1 MAFPLTLSTWTTT
14 LLSAGIDDE
23 IRERDPELHYEAEY
37 EDGDGDGLQDGASSA
52 RYTSRPA
59 GWPLRLLSAGVSLV
73 AADLL
78 YRKVTGHHILYQT
91 VSAPERTNG
100 HEEEAPSPIATNGV
114 QRTLTI
120 GATPDALYRL
130 WQEPETLNRVM
141 GHAGLVTAN
150 ADGSHHWEIPGPL
163 GRTWAWDTRVTTERP
178 GELIRWESMPGTA
191 FSNAGE
197 IRFRPGPPDWGTE
210 TTLHITFRLPGG
222 IPGEGAVLK
231 LMNPA
236 PQLLLGQALRRFKSL
251 AETGEIPTLHNQ
263 PAVRDSGRD
272 S

>member
-1 MAFPLTLSTWTTT
+1 MPIPFSLSSWVTTDV
-14 LLSAGIDDE
+14 SAD

-37 EDGDGDGLQDGASSA
+37 DDAEVLQDGASSSP
-52 RYTSRPA
+52 SRST

-78 YRKVTGHHILYQT
+78 YRKLTGHHILYQT
-91 VSAPERTNG
+91 VSAPERNDGQQEGASSSDGTSG
-100 HEEEAPSPIATNGV
+100 IE
-114 QRTLTI
+114 RTLTI
-120 GATPDALYRL
+120 GVSPEVLYRL
-130 WQEPETLNRVM
+130 WQQPETLGQIM
-141 GHAGLVTAN
+141 GHVGQVTAN
-150 ADGSHHWEIPGPL
+150 VDGSHHWQLPGPL
-163 GRTWAWDTRVTTERP
+163 GQTLAWDTRIVMERP
-178 GELIRWESMPGTA
+178 GELIRWESVPGA
-191 FSNAGE
+191 AISSAGE

-210 TTLHITFRLPGG
+210 TTLHITVSLPRG

-251 AETGEIPTLHNQ
+251 AETGEIPTLNHQ

>member
-1 MAFPLTLSTWTTT
+1 M
-14 LLSAGIDDE
+14 
-23 IRERDPELHYEAEY
+23 
-37 EDGDGDGLQDGASSA
+37 
-52 RYTSRPA
+52 
-59 GWPLRLLSAGVSLV
+59 RLLSAGVSLV
-73 AADLL
+73 AVDLV
-78 YRKVTGHHILYQT
+78 YRKLTGHHILYQT
-91 VSAPERTNG
+91 VKAPERSNG
-100 HEEEAPSPIATNGV
+100 HQEEEPSSPIATNGV

-163 GRTWAWDTRVTTERP
+163 GRTWAWDTRITTERP
-178 GELIRWESMPGTA
+178 GELIRWESTPGTA

>member
-1 MAFPLTLSTWTTT
+1 MPFPISLSTWVTTPLAT
-14 LLSAGIDDE
+14 DSAE

-37 EDGDGDGLQDGASSA
+37 EDGDGLRDGASSA
-52 RYTSRPA
+52 RSRSS

-78 YRKVTGHHILYQT
+78 YHKLTGHHILYQS
-91 VSAPERTNG
+91 VSAPERSNG
-100 HEEEAPSPIATNGV
+100 HQDEATAPIATNGV

-130 WQEPETLNRVM
+130 WQQPETLSRVM
-141 GHAGLVTAN
+141 GHAGQVTAN
-150 ADGSHHWEIPGPL
+150 ADGSRHWEIPGPL
-163 GRTWAWDTRVTTERP
+163 GRTWAWDTRVTMERP
-178 GELIRWESMPGTA
+178 GELIRWESTPGTA

-210 TTLHITFRLPGG
+210 TTLHITFKLPGG

-263 PAVRDSGRD
+263 PAARDTGRD

>member
-1 MAFPLTLSTWTTT
+1 MPLPFTLTPWATTPMKT
-14 LLSAGIDDE
+14 DSAE
-23 IRERDPELHYEAEY
+23 ILERDPELHYESEY
-37 EDGDGDGLQDGASSA
+37 EDADELQNG
-52 RYTSRPA
+52 TSPMPSRST

-78 YRKVTGHHILYQT
+78 YRKLTGHHILFQE
-91 VSAPERTNG
+91 VSAPERSTNG
-100 HEEEAPSPIATNGV
+100 HYEEEAPSPVTPHGV

-120 GATPDALYRL
+120 GAPPEVLYRL
-130 WQEPETLNRVM
+130 WQRPETLSRVM

-163 GRTWAWDTRVTTERP
+163 GRTWAWDTRVTMERP
-178 GELIRWESMPGTA
+178 GEFIRWESTPGTA

-210 TTLHITFRLPGG
+210 TTLQITFKLPGG
-222 IPGEGAVLK
+222 IPGEGAVMK

>member
-1 MAFPLTLSTWTTT
+1 MTLSSWITTP
-14 LLSAGIDDE
+14 LSTDTPE
-23 IRERDPELHYEAEY
+23 IRERDPELHYETEY
-37 EDGDGDGLQDGASSA
+37 EDGAGLEDGTS
-52 RYTSRPA
+52 SRPA
-59 GWPLRLLSAGVSLV
+59 SSTGWPLRLLSAGVSLV
-73 AADLL
+73 AVDLV
-78 YRKVTGHHILYQT
+78 YRKLTGRHILYQ
-91 VSAPERTNG
+91 SARAPERSNG
-100 HEEEAPSPIATNGV
+100 HEEEAPSPITTNGV

-120 GATPDALYRL
+120 GATPDVLYRL

-141 GHAGLVTAN
+141 GHAGQVTAN

-163 GRTWAWDTRVTTERP
+163 GRTWAWDTQVVTAQP

-210 TTLHITFRLPGG
+210 TTLHITFKLPGG